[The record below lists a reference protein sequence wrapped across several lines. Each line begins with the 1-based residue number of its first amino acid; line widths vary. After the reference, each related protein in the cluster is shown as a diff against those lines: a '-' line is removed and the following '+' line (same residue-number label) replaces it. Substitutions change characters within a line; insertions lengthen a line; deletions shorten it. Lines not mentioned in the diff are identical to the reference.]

1 MAMTCSALVSGALAH
16 KFDGV
21 HLFADHEGAAVPAK
35 QHLRCLQRKE
45 LEDLHARLVTSE
57 ACTRQR
63 EG

>member
-1 MAMTCSALVSGALAH
+1 MAMTCLALVSGALAH

-21 HLFADHEGAAVPAK
+21 RLFAVHEGPAVPAK

>member
-1 MAMTCSALVSGALAH
+1 MVMTCLAQVSGALAH

-21 HLFADHEGAAVPAK
+21 RLFAVHEGPAVPEK

-57 ACTRQR
+57 ACTRQ
-63 EG
+63 